1 MAFNMH
7 DGGILLLQKVKN
19 STCKCYFTCIFKE
32 LNFIGLC
39 IIFTLYS
46 IKSMSLEYAII
57 DKKKIDTS
65 IT

>member
-1 MAFNMH
+1 MYM
-7 DGGILLLQKVKN
+7 LL
-19 STCKCYFTCIFKE
+19 YMYFKE

-39 IIFTLYS
+39 IIFTLYR

-57 DKKKIDTS
+57 DKKKIDSS

>member
-1 MAFNMH
+1 MYM
-7 DGGILLLQKVKN
+7 LL
-19 STCKCYFTCIFKE
+19 YMYFKE

-57 DKKKIDTS
+57 DKKKIDSS